1 MGAGR
6 SGNFGNTKGSQ
17 DGATALDYISNG
29 LALASL
35 IPGVDT
41 VTDILS
47 IPVDIARKDWLSVG
61 FDLVGIIPWVGEPS
75 DAAKLARITDK
86 VSDVSKAS
94 KKIDRAT
101 DAVKATKKATS
112 FSDFPKNIHLGR
124 QGKHILGHNNYK
136 KGKSILDIETDS
148 AQKLI
153 NKYSGKGHKVGL
165 NREKVNFK
173 QVIGKYVDP
182 DTGKAYDTTVGTIHY
197 SKSGTHIVPDK
208 PIDWRK

>member
-86 VSDVSKAS
+86 VSDTSRIAS
-94 KKIDRAT
+94 RSDKGTKLLN
-101 DAVKATKKATS
+101 KATNQKLKNTIKEMYRPGAKIGDGGLSDAIRHEIKTGNLVGGKSHIQKGKERIRNLENIIRMQELNPSDSKMAKELVEDLKKAME
-112 FSDFPKNIHLGR
+112 
-124 QGKHILGHNNYK
+124 GK
-136 KGKSILDIETDS
+136 
-148 AQKLI
+148 
-153 NKYSGKGHKVGL
+153 
-165 NREKVNFK
+165 
-173 QVIGKYVDP
+173 
-182 DTGKAYDTTVGTIHY
+182 
-197 SKSGTHIVPDK
+197 
-208 PIDWRK
+208 

>member
-86 VSDVSKAS
+86 VSDASRIVNKADDISDATKAVSK
-94 KKIDRAT
+94 T
-101 DAVKATKKATS
+101 T
-112 FSDFPKNIHLGR
+112 KNISKVSPGNLTPTHSLTLSNKKYKSLFDDISQHGMKESIKYIEHN
-124 QGKHILGHNNYK
+124 GEKYVVDGHHRLRVAK
-136 KGKSILDIETDS
+136 QLKMKD
-148 AQKLI
+148 
-153 NKYSGKGHKVGL
+153 VPV
-165 NREKVNFK
+165 EKVSLPYKGYQTLEDLFWFDDIK
-173 QVIGKYVDP
+173 
-182 DTGKAYDTTVGTIHY
+182 
-197 SKSGTHIVPDK
+197 
-208 PIDWRK
+208 